1 MPHPHGNI
9 FYSEPSTLG
18 RKITEILR
26 VVDEIQSHSR
36 SVIEHC
42 YQNFLLESNDADD
55 REYADATDQIREILI
70 HQHYL
75 SQKDIE
81 ICLGFDLTNLANRP
95 EIDSIRTLHEV
106 LKSEY
111 GSDDGPE

>member
-1 MPHPHGNI
+1 M
-9 FYSEPSTLG
+9 
-18 RKITEILR
+18 
-26 VVDEIQSHSR
+26 DEIQTHSK

-42 YQNFLLESNDADD
+42 YQNFLLENNDADD
-55 REYADATDQIREILI
+55 REYADATDQIREVLI

-81 ICLGFDLTNLANRP
+81 ICLAFDLASVADHP
-95 EIDSIRTLHEV
+95 EIANIRTLHEV

-111 GSDDGPE
+111 GPDDEHEAS

>member
-1 MPHPHGNI
+1 M
-9 FYSEPSTLG
+9 
-18 RKITEILR
+18 
-26 VVDEIQSHSR
+26 VDEIQTHSK

-42 YQNFLLESNDADD
+42 YQNFLLENNDADD

-81 ICLGFDLTNLANRP
+81 ICIGFDLARIADRP
-95 EIDSIRTLHEV
+95 EIDNIRMLHEV

-111 GSDDGPE
+111 GAGDEYGAA